1 MKEYFN
7 DIGNISLL
15 TQEEEIELAKEIKK
29 GGPKGKEAF
38 DKLVAAN
45 LRLVVSI
52 AKDYVKNGV
61 PLSDL
66 VQEGSIGLMR
76 AAEKFEWDKGF
87 KFSTYASWWIK
98 QSIARFLD
106 DKNAVI
112 RIPIHRQ
119 QQINNYKKEI
129 IYLSQKLG
137 RKPTDAEIAN
147 NMGWSQEQL
156 DIIRNAGLKTIYME
170 DSCGSGDKD
179 CTIADFL
186 EDDKYENAEKVT
198 CDKLINY
205 QLEKDMND
213 FLTKKENQVIRMRF
227 GFDSGAEQTLEEV
240 GNYFGVTRE
249 RIRQIEKHAIQ
260 KLRNLYQKRGIEFAD
275 CIGEYA

>member
-1 MKEYFN
+1 
-7 DIGNISLL
+7 
-15 TQEEEIELAKEIKK
+15 
-29 GGPKGKEAF
+29 
-38 DKLVAAN
+38 
-45 LRLVVSI
+45 
-52 AKDYVKNGV
+52 
-61 PLSDL
+61 
-66 VQEGSIGLMR
+66 
-76 AAEKFEWDKGF
+76 
-87 KFSTYASWWIK
+87 
-98 QSIARFLD
+98 
-106 DKNAVI
+106 
-112 RIPIHRQ
+112 
-119 QQINNYKKEI
+119 
-129 IYLSQKLG
+129 
-137 RKPTDAEIAN
+137 
-147 NMGWSQEQL
+147 
-156 DIIRNAGLKTIYME
+156 ME